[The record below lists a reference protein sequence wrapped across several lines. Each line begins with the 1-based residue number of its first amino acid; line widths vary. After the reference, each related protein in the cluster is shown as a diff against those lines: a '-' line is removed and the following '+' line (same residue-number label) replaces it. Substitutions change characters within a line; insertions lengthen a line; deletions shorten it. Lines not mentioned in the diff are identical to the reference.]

1 MKNCLLAGLALVCLV
16 AHAENWGQWRG
27 PNQNGS
33 SPETGLPD
41 TFSINDAEKKTTA
54 KNVAWICDLPGAS
67 NATPVVVGDKVYV
80 SSNNKDGSELIGLCI
95 DRTSGKI
102 LWQKTIVKTTPG
114 KVSNTGK
121 NTLASCSPVADD
133 KQVCFTY
140 GTGDIACFDPNG
152 TELWTRSLPKDFGEL
167 TFLHGYS
174 STPLLYKDKLY
185 VQVLRRDRLEAK
197 GGKVADPKFDS
208 YLLCVDWKT
217 GKDIFK
223 APRKSDAKDGECES
237 YSSPV
242 LYERPGR
249 TEILISGSL
258 WVSGHDPETGK
269 EFWHWGTLTPWLT
282 GNVRSVSLPVANNDF
297 VFAAG
302 PRKRPIFAIKAG
314 GNGDLKEGG
323 EAWEFK
329 AHDCAVP
336 SPLMY
341 DNYLYLLDDDKK
353 KMSCVEPSTGHVKW
367 EGVLSVPEDL
377 AGYSSSPAAGDGKIY
392 CMNERGNIVILSSQE
407 FKVLCRVSIDEG
419 FTASSPVIAQ
429 GHVFFRTAKRLYCIG
444 K

>member
-1 MKNCLLAGLALVCLV
+1 MTKLILASLVVFTLA

-27 PNQNGS
+27 PNGNGS
-33 SPETGLPD
+33 SGESNLPES
-41 TFSINDAEKKTTA
+41 FSIEDVEKKTH
-54 KNVAWICDLPGAS
+54 NQNIAWACDLPGAS
-67 NATPVVVGDKVYV
+67 NATPVVFGDKVFV

-95 DRTSGKI
+95 DRLTGKI
-102 LWQKTIVKTTPG
+102 LWQNTVVKTTPG
-114 KVSNTGK
+114 KVSGTGK
-121 NTLASCSPVADD
+121 NTLASSSPVTDG
-133 KQVCFTY
+133 KTVCFTF
-140 GTGDIACFDPNG
+140 GTGDMTCYDMNG
-152 TELWTRSLPKDFGEL
+152 KEIWTRNIPKDHGEL
-167 TFLHGYS
+167 LYLHGYS
-174 STPLLYKDKLY
+174 STPLLYKDRLY
-185 VQVLRRDRLEAK
+185 VQVLRRDRQEAK
-197 GGKVADPKFDS
+197 GGKTADPKCDS

-269 EFWHWGTLTPWLT
+269 EFWHWGTLTPTIT
-282 GNVRSVSLPVANNDF
+282 GNVRSVSLPVANNDY

-302 PRKRPIFAIKAG
+302 PRKRPVFAIKAG
-314 GNGDLKEGG
+314 GSGDLKAGG
-323 EAWEFK
+323 EVWEFK

-336 SPLMY
+336 SPLLY

-353 KMSCVEPSTGHVKW
+353 KMSCLEPATGKVKW
-367 EGVLSVPEDL
+367 DGVLSVPEDL
-377 AGYSSSPAAGDGKIY
+377 AGFSSSPVAGDGKIY
-392 CMNERGNIVILSSQE
+392 CMNERGNVVILSSQE
-407 FKVLCRVSIDEG
+407 FKVLCRVNIDEG
-419 FTASSPVIAQ
+419 FTAASPVIAQ
-429 GHVFFRTAKRLYCIG
+429 GHVFFRTAKRLYCVG

>member
-1 MKNCLLAGLALVCLV
+1 MRVCFATALVILCCHL
-16 AHAENWGQWRG
+16 HAENWAQWRG
-27 PNQNGS
+27 PNGNGS
-33 SPETGLPD
+33 SPETNLPD
-41 TFSINDAEKKTTA
+41 TFSIDDIVAKTKKS
-54 KNVAWICDLPGAS
+54 NVAWICDLPGAS
-67 NATPVVVGDKVYV
+67 NATPVVFNDKVFV
-80 SSNNKDGSELIGLCI
+80 ASNNDDGSELIGLCI
-95 DRTSGKI
+95 DRLSGKI
-102 LWQKTIVKTTPG
+102 LWNKTIVETTPG

-121 NTLASCSPVADD
+121 NTLASCSPVTDGTL
-133 KQVCFTY
+133 VCFTF
-140 GTGDIACFDPNG
+140 GTGDLACYDMSG
-152 TELWTRSLPKDFGEL
+152 TKIWSRNLPKDFGEL

-185 VQVLRRDRLEAK
+185 VQVLRRDRLEAR
-197 GGKVADPKFDS
+197 GGPGADPKFDS
-208 YLLCVDWKT
+208 YILCVDWKT

-269 EFWHWGTLTPWLT
+269 EYWHWGTLTPVIT
-282 GNVRSVSLPVANNDF
+282 GNVRSVSMPVANNDF
-297 VFAAG
+297 IFAAG
-302 PRKRPIFAIKAG
+302 PRKRPVFAIKAG
-314 GNGDLKEGG
+314 GTGDLKKDG

-336 SPLMY
+336 SPLLY

-353 KMSCVEPSTGHVKW
+353 KMSCVEPATGKVKW
-367 EGVLSVPEDL
+367 DGILSTPKDL
-377 AGYSSSPAAGDGKIY
+377 AGFSSSPVAADGKIY
-392 CMNERGNIVILSSQE
+392 CMNERGNVVILSSQE
-407 FKVLCRVSIDEG
+407 YKVLCRVNIDDG
-419 FTASSPVIAQ
+419 FTAASPVIAQ
-429 GHVFFRTAKRLYCIG
+429 GHVFFRTAKHLYCVG